1 MYVIVRQSWN
11 RHGLQIRASGGSS
24 MKIDYQYDAAGNKLR
39 QLYTVNGT
47 LNKTTDFVSNFA
59 YENGTPAWVNFGE
72 GRIVYN
78 TNGTWFAEN
87 YIKDHLGNVRVA
99 YYLNNGVVTTRQID
113 SYYPFGMNIKGLTVN
128 KLSAVRPNEYLYN
141 GKMFQDEGGLNW
153 LDYGAR
159 FYDAIRGVWLSVD
172 LKAEKYQGWSPYCY
186 TLNNPLKFTD
196 PDGTEVDGYK
206 DLQGN
211 YEWFDEEH
219 NNLIYKND
227 NFWTKVTDN
236 KDVFEMAKAGVLDNI
251 PSQNDPGSIH
261 KPDATSNFEMWLE
274 SPSSGVGEATGK
286 VALNIGYGMVNSPF
300 SLITG
305 HTIAGH
311 SLTSKEKVDAFV
323 DTAPAFLSFGLT
335 ATNEVVSVSGKGLAG
350 FNDFVKAVPE
360 VKATTGLPAGV
371 KWQARAG
378 ELFQQNKV
386 NIGGLNLLNSY
397 LKALSVANEA
407 NNEIKK

>member
-1 MYVIVRQSWN
+1 
-11 RHGLQIRASGGSS
+11 

-159 FYDAIRGVWLSVD
+159 MYDAVLGRWNVVD
-172 LKAEKYQGWSPYCY
+172 PLAEKYRRWSPYNYCVD
-186 TLNNPLKFTD
+186 NPMRFID
-196 PDGTEVDGYK
+196 PDGMGADYYKSANGNVIWRDGDAPEIVVNGEKMTNVGSSYSVQMS
-206 DLQGN
+206 DGSYVNNYQGVPISTSSEPKN
-211 YEWFDEEH
+211 AEATIV
-219 NNLIYKND
+219 NNQGLEGKLLSND
-227 NFWTKVTDN
+227 SPLSSNSKVGL
-236 KDVFEMAKAGVLDNI
+236 MQAGIHDA
-251 PSQNDPGSIH
+251 QNDFIRGSAELTSAVLNTTGDAATYTGTAAMIIPG
-261 KPDATSNFEMWLE
+261 AQ
-274 SPSSGVGEATGK
+274 GVGGALIATGS
-286 VALNIGYGMVNSPF
+286 VLSGIGTTIDMGLNAADGEWGQLTNNAV
-300 SLITG
+300 SLVI
-305 HTIAGH
+305 
-311 SLTSKEKVDAFV
+311 TSK
-323 DTAPAFLSFGLT
+323 
-335 ATNEVVSVSGKGLAG
+335 VSKGIGTLR
-350 FNDFVKAVPE
+350 
-360 VKATTGLPAGV
+360 ATTGEMDFLKGATESSVSIV
-371 KWQARAG
+371 KSINNW
-378 ELFQQNKV
+378 
-386 NIGGLNLLNSY
+386 GLE
-397 LKALSVANEA
+397 KRKE
-407 NNEIKK
+407 EGKK